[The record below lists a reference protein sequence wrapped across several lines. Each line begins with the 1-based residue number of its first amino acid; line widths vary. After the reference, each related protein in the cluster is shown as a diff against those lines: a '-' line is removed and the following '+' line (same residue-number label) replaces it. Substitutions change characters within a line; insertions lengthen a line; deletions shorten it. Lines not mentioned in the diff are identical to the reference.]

1 MADNEKKVEEA
12 ETVETETVAKEAPAE
27 AASQPK
33 AETADAGEGAEEAP
47 AQATSAPK
55 AEKKAVKAEKSEK
68 AEKPQK
74 VSKPEN
80 YTPRLK
86 SDYDD
91 RIVPAMIERFGYK
104 NRLQVPRLD
113 KIVINMGVGEATQD
127 KKKVETAAA
136 EMERIAG
143 QKPVITKAKKSIAQ
157 FKLREG
163 MPIGVKVTLR
173 RDRMFEFLD
182 RLVTIALP
190 RVRDFRGL
198 NPKSFDGRGNYALG
212 LKEQIIFPEIN
223 YDQID
228 KVRGMDV
235 IVTTTA
241 KTDDEARELLRLFN
255 FPFPVEEQRQAA

>member
-1 MADNEKKVEEA
+1 MADNENKVDEA
-12 ETVETETVAKEAPAE
+12 ETPVSEQTEQAE
-27 AASQPK
+27 A
-33 AETADAGEGAEEAP
+33 
-47 AQATSAPK
+47 APK
-55 AEKKAVKAEKSEK
+55 AEAPKKADKGEAPAKAGKK
-68 AEKPQK
+68 AASTPADY
-74 VSKPEN
+74 V
-80 YTPRLK
+80 PRLK
-86 SDYDD
+86 RDYDE

-104 NRLQVPRLD
+104 NRMEVPRLD

-136 EMERIAG
+136 EMEQIAG

-173 RDRMFEFLD
+173 RDRMYEFLD

-198 NPKSFDGRGNYALG
+198 NPRSFDGRGNYALG
-212 LKEQIIFPEIN
+212 LREQIIFPEIN

-241 KTDDEARELLRLFN
+241 KTDEEARELLRLFN
-255 FPFPVEEQRQAA
+255 FPFPSEEQREAA